1 MQPGKNESDLCMLA
15 AAGSILI
22 LIMAT
27 AFFLLYT
34 YDTQNKNDAS
44 ISALN
49 SALEKTTNQLN
60 ILQANYN
67 SLSQKLLQREAQLE
81 KTQEELSGALQTL
94 NSTKS
99 ELNKTKAALAQANS
113 ELNGTMQKIQNAKK
127 EIESLG
133 ESVNS
138 SMQWFSD
145 NSRLPQ
151 NYSWGVDIFLERIGT
166 DCIWEGELNL
176 ACINYL
182 TDRTVVKLDY
192 ASDIEADHLQ
202 SIKQTLKKKTG
213 DCEDYALFF
222 KAILNSLKD
231 SGKKEKIKAWAPVN
245 ANSEFRVWP
254 KGDDTATYLYYPN
267 AGKAILAE
275 LDSTYP
281 YVICYSTSQTSG
293 HCTIALS
300 PNKINSSSQIYLI
313 ENSTVFEPQNGRFLG
328 KIAQQFHICSTDENN
343 CYMSSNNIVVI
354 ISDDDI
360 YRISGSKWE
369 SYSDYLQ
376 KLSQIGAEMG

>member
-113 ELNGTMQKIQNAKK
+113 ELNGTMQKI
-127 EIESLG
+127 
-133 ESVNS
+133 
-138 SMQWFSD
+138 
-145 NSRLPQ
+145 
-151 NYSWGVDIFLERIGT
+151 
-166 DCIWEGELNL
+166 
-176 ACINYL
+176 
-182 TDRTVVKLDY
+182 
-192 ASDIEADHLQ
+192 
-202 SIKQTLKKKTG
+202 
-213 DCEDYALFF
+213 
-222 KAILNSLKD
+222 
-231 SGKKEKIKAWAPVN
+231 
-245 ANSEFRVWP
+245 
-254 KGDDTATYLYYPN
+254 
-267 AGKAILAE
+267 
-275 LDSTYP
+275 
-281 YVICYSTSQTSG
+281 
-293 HCTIALS
+293 
-300 PNKINSSSQIYLI
+300 
-313 ENSTVFEPQNGRFLG
+313 
-328 KIAQQFHICSTDENN
+328 
-343 CYMSSNNIVVI
+343 
-354 ISDDDI
+354 
-360 YRISGSKWE
+360 
-369 SYSDYLQ
+369 
-376 KLSQIGAEMG
+376 